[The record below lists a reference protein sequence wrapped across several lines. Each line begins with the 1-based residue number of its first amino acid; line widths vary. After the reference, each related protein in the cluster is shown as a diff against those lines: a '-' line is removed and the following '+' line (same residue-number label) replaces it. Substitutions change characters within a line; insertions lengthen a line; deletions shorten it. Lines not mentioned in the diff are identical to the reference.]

1 MGGFFYYFSE
11 IVSCRMSMYQQLS
24 RLGERFFSRAFLF
37 KHGFNLS
44 PMYRR
49 STGRV
54 VSVSKD
60 LYRIEVKLKLSYKNR
75 NYVNTI
81 FGGSM
86 FASVD
91 PFPMVQLINIIG
103 PGYVVWDK
111 AAQIR
116 FLRPGDKTLFAVFQ
130 YTPEEVAEIKKQVA
144 ARKEIEIVKTTQLVA
159 PLSGKV
165 HCEVDKTIYI
175 ADKAFFKAKRKK
187 RQAEKASLKQA

>member
-1 MGGFFYYFSE
+1 
-11 IVSCRMSMYQQLS
+11 MSMYQQLS

-54 VSVSKD
+54 VSVSED
-60 LYRIEVKLKLSYKNR
+60 LFRIEVKLKLSYKNR

-91 PFPMVQLINIIG
+91 PFPMVQLINLIG
-103 PGYVVWDK
+103 PHYVVWDK
-111 AAQIR
+111 AAHIR
-116 FLRPGDKTLFAVFQ
+116 FLRPGDKDLQAIFQ
-130 YTPEEVAEIKKQVA
+130 YTPQEVADIQKQVA
-144 ARKEIEIVKTTQLVA
+144 AKKEIEIVKTTQLID
-159 PLSGKV
+159 PLSGKI

-175 ADKAFFKAKRKK
+175 ADKSFFKAKQKK
-187 RQAEKASLKQA
+187 RLKEKATQGKK

>member
-1 MGGFFYYFSE
+1 
-11 IVSCRMSMYQQLS
+11 MSMYQKLS
-24 RLGERFFSRAFLF
+24 RLGAHFFSRAFLF
-37 KHGFNLS
+37 KHGFNFS

-54 VSVSKD
+54 TYVSKD
-60 LYRIEVKLKLSYKNR
+60 LYRIEVKLPLSYKNR

-103 PGYVVWDK
+103 DNYVVWDK

-116 FLRPGDKTLFAVFQ
+116 FLRPGNKDLQAIFE
-130 YTPEEVAEIKKQVA
+130 YTPEEVAQIKQQVA
-144 ARKEIEIVKTTQLVA
+144 EKNEIEIVKTTRLVD
-159 PLSGKV
+159 PKTDTV

-187 RQAEKASLKQA
+187 REAEKTISKQT